1 MGSEGP
7 RPGPGHDPQDEPVCE
22 ACGRPVGT
30 AIRRRKVLGVF
41 VPEWG
46 PGPCRNAQCEA
57 CVTDEDGE
65 HSGDHPENR
74 DRAMGRHRRPR
85 HRRPH
90 PGAVGGPTPTPK
102 HDAQRDPEVPPSPL
116 A

>member
-7 RPGPGHDPQDEPVCE
+7 RPGPGPHDGYVCK
-22 ACGRPVGT
+22 ACGDPVGT

-57 CVTDEDGE
+57 CATGRDDGR
-65 HSGDHPENR
+65 SGT
-74 DRAMGRHRRPR
+74 GRTAGRRRRPR
-85 HRRPH
+85 HRKRRL
-90 PGAVGGPTPTPK
+90 GSLGGPSA
-102 HDAQRDPEVPPSPL
+102 DAAPGLPPDPP
-116 A
+116 AT

>member
-1 MGSEGP
+1 M
-7 RPGPGHDPQDEPVCE
+7 CE
-22 ACGRPVGT
+22 ACGGPVGT

-41 VPEWG
+41 VPIWG

-65 HSGDHPENR
+65 HPGDHADSR
-74 DRAMGRHRRPR
+74 GRATGRHRRPR
-85 HRRPH
+85 HRKPRP
-90 PGAVGGPTPTPK
+90 GVAGGPVPEAKP
-102 HDAQRDPEVPPSPL
+102 DAQRDPEAPPSPL